1 MFLLKKFLM
10 KEELRGVMAERV
22 NTVEG
27 ELNARGLRFGVV
39 ASKFNDFIVNRLV
52 GAAIDTLI
60 KKGADVGD
68 IKVVRVPGAFE
79 IPLALKKLAS
89 SKRYDAL
96 IALGCVIRGDTP
108 HFEFVAGE
116 AARGVSEVSL
126 THEIPVS
133 FGILT
138 VDVMQ
143 QGIERAGTK
152 ADNYVFDGE
161 EHKKPRD
168 KGVDAAV
175 SAIEMATLLRQL
187 EH

>member
-1 MFLLKKFLM
+1 M
-10 KEELRGVMAERV
+10 
-22 NTVEG
+22 
-27 ELNARGLRFGVV
+27 
-39 ASKFNDFIVNRLV
+39 
-52 GAAIDTLI
+52 
-60 KKGADVGD
+60 
-68 IKVVRVPGAFE
+68 
-79 IPLALKKLAS
+79 ALKKLAN

-116 AARGVSEVSL
+116 AARGVSEVCL

-143 QGIERAGTK
+143 QGIERAGTRS
-152 ADNYVFDGE
+152 DNYVFDGE
-161 EHKKPRD
+161 EYKKPRD
-168 KGVDAAV
+168 KGVDAAA